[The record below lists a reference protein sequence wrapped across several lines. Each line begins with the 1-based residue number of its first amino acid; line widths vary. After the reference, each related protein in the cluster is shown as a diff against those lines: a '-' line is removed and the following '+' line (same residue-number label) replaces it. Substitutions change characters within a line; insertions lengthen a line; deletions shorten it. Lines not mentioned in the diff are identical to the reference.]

1 MIYTLC
7 ILLYI
12 IILLSSQTY
21 CDSSFITEESDLT
34 KLLDLLKHKEFSL
47 ILIYSP
53 YCPHCRNFAPHYE
66 KLANAFHDRVH
77 FYKMN
82 AVESNSYNK
91 KFKIRGY
98 PSLWFYYNDSYTEC
112 NDWYTYDFLSAHI
125 IENYLYECK
134 KITFDE
140 YDKIKEDFYK
150 NKEHNNFIVAFGGN
164 GMIDVYKSLV
174 NETKFYIDNCYYIN
188 ETNITSVFNNTII
201 SYSKQKGINT
211 FTEFKYNNKN
221 SINDTGLIDNLRKF
235 IRKNV
240 YNYYKNVDGE
250 KNIYDI
256 AVQQKDVVIFS
267 YDSKELYEQ
276 YIRNIT
282 YLSLLNTNENNTL
295 FDFVLFNTRN
305 NIRYISRMKF
315 GSKGVY
321 LSDRKLSKIEKIDDI
336 KVIEEMII
344 KNNKVVNIT
353 TSTQEQKEIIESRL
367 GSYKKEQEEKNPS
380 KFTLRNILFKLLCL
394 VLYTVIFIYLFRKYN
409 QGNVQKDKAHDEEI
423 KALKDNTITES
434 NKV

>member
-1 MIYTLC
+1 M
-7 ILLYI
+7 
-12 IILLSSQTY
+12 
-21 CDSSFITEESDLT
+21 
-34 KLLDLLKHKEFSL
+34 
-47 ILIYSP
+47 
-53 YCPHCRNFAPHYE
+53 
-66 KLANAFHDRVH
+66 
-77 FYKMN
+77 
-82 AVESNSYNK
+82 
-91 KFKIRGY
+91 
-98 PSLWFYYNDSYTEC
+98 
-112 NDWYTYDFLSAHI
+112 
-125 IENYLYECK
+125 
-134 KITFDE
+134 
-140 YDKIKEDFYK
+140 
-150 NKEHNNFIVAFGGN
+150 
-164 GMIDVYKSLV
+164 
-174 NETKFYIDNCYYIN
+174 
-188 ETNITSVFNNTII
+188 
-201 SYSKQKGINT
+201 
-211 FTEFKYNNKN
+211 
-221 SINDTGLIDNLRKF
+221 IDNLRKF

-267 YDSKELYEQ
+267 YDSKELYEK
-276 YIRNIT
+276 YIKNIT

-344 KNNKVVNIT
+344 KNNKVVNTT